1 MAKENT
7 QQQTDVQQPRPN
19 RDAFAARYQKRHPD
33 RDFEDKEDRYSVLGE
48 DADRL
53 EQYEESGRSLSKTF
67 DNNRWLAAMIQDL
80 RENPDQDPI
89 SWMAD
94 NGIDINEAMN
104 DGEYRKKISDKITA
118 FQKKQ
123 VDGENAKKEREENFQ
138 KSAAALR
145 TLGLSDDDNMKI
157 WSDFFQNVVDPA
169 LRGEVS
175 ADTWKM
181 VQKANNY
188 DADVENAREEGGI
201 QARNEKIQ
209 NQLKT
214 PKAENVPP
222 TLAQGGGATS
232 TQKPK
237 KKKSEAEEFFEGMV

>member
-1 MAKENT
+1 MAKEQATNPT
-7 QQQTDVQQPRPN
+7 EPKARPN
-19 RDAFAARYQKRHPD
+19 RDAFAARYAKRHPD

-53 EQYEESGRSLSKTF
+53 DQYEESGRALSKTF
-67 DNNRWLAAMIQDL
+67 DSNRWLAAMIQDL
-80 RENPDQDPI
+80 RENPDLDPI

-94 NGIDINEAMN
+94 NGIDINEAM
-104 DGEYRKKISDKITA
+104 DDEEYRKKISDKIAA

-123 VDGENAKKEREENFQ
+123 VDGETAKKERDENFQ
-138 KSAAALR
+138 KSAEALR
-145 TLGLSDDDNMKI
+145 SLGLSDDENMKI
-157 WSDFFQNVVDPA
+157 WSDFFTNVIDPA

-175 ADTWKM
+175 EDTWKM

-188 DADVENAREEGGI
+188 DADVANAREEGGI

-214 PKAENVPP
+214 PKQQSIPP
-222 TLAQGGGATS
+222 TLAQGSGGTA
-232 TQKPK
+232 KPK
-237 KKKSEAEEFFEGMV
+237 QEKKKSAAGEFFDGMV